1 MLPIMK
7 QIAPQRPA
15 FIQGTSMSSKT
26 SDVYESITGRI
37 IVAIETSPGRWQR
50 PWSVRSGGRR
60 PANIA
65 SGQSYRGINTL
76 ALWVE
81 AQLSGYNSHV
91 WGSYRQ
97 WAALGCQVRKGE
109 KASSVVFFKEI
120 PSTAAESDE
129 AQTQHARLFPRATPV
144 FNADQVEGLPAAP
157 LPASTTINL
166 PSVDHFVQRLG
177 ADIVHG
183 GDQACYMTRLDII
196 RMPEREAFIGTATS
210 TPTESYYGTL
220 AHELTHWTAPNHR
233 CGRDLHKRFSRDAYA
248 MEELVAELGAAFLC
262 ADLGI
267 ASEPRADHAQ
277 YLAHWLK
284 VLKSD
289 KRAIFTAASKAAQ
302 AAAFMTDRATG
313 ADLRPFIRTSQG
325 SGSRYA
331 EGSQPGRGAL

>member
-1 MLPIMK
+1 MLPIK
-7 QIAPQRPA
+7 QIAPLCPA
-15 FIQGTSMSSKT
+15 FIEGTSMPISN
-26 SDVYESITGRI
+26 SDVYQTITDRI

-65 SGQSYRGINTL
+65 SGHSYRGINTL
-76 ALWVE
+76 ALWAE

-120 PSTAAESDE
+120 PFTAAESDE
-129 AQTQHARLFPRATPV
+129 AQTQHARLFARATPV
-144 FNADQVEGLPAAP
+144 FNADQVDGLPAAP
-157 LPASTTINL
+157 IPAGTTINL

-183 GDQACYMTRLDII
+183 GDQACYMTRLDVI
-196 RMPEREAFIGTATS
+196 RMREREAFIGTATS
-210 TPTESYYGTL
+210 TATESYYGTL

-267 ASEPRADHAQ
+267 ANEDRADHAQ
-277 YLAHWLK
+277 YLAHWLR

-302 AAAFMTDRATG
+302 AVAFMTDRATG
-313 ADLRPFIRTSQG
+313 VHFRPLTRTSEG
-325 SGSRYA
+325 SSCRQA
-331 EGSQPGRGAL
+331 EGNQPGRGPL